1 MAKLIKDIISG
12 SEARDKMLKGM
23 NILANAVSSTLGP
36 RSWNVAVDKVP
47 DYDIPPTVLHDGVS
61 VARSINLPDV
71 FEDMGVRL
79 LKGASLKTNEKAGD
93 GTTTSTIIAQALVN
107 EAFKVIAAGANPML
121 LKKEIEESL
130 KKVLEELKEMAI
142 PVPVENLE
150 SLINV
155 ASISSGDR
163 EIGELVAK
171 AIQETGKDG
180 SITIEEGKS
189 FETTVEYKEGME
201 IDRGYLSPY
210 FVTNQ
215 ETVEGVVDDTFVL
228 LTDKKINYAH
238 EIMPFLENFVKAGH
252 KNLVIFAGEVVE
264 EGLAS
269 LVVNKMRGVLNVMA
283 VQAPAFGGRR
293 IDELEDIASFT
304 GGQVLMEDSGRG
316 FDTLTIEELGKAKKI
331 VSDRDKTII
340 FEGAG
345 NPKERIESLREQI
358 KVGNT
363 QFDIDIKSGRLAN
376 LTGKVA
382 VISVGA
388 VTEVEMGEK
397 KERVIDAVAA
407 TRAAIEEGI
416 VAGGEITL
424 LKLAEVCTQPI
435 LKEALKAPFKRLIEN
450 SGFDYAEIRE
460 KMAGSKYPQGIDVI
474 DGKIKDMIKEGIIDP
489 SKVTR
494 EAISNAVSVSIM
506 ACTTNTLITDFKEKD
521 E

>member
-1 MAKLIKDIISG
+1 
-12 SEARDKMLKGM
+12 M
-23 NILANAVSSTLGP
+23 NILADAVGSTLGP
-36 RSWNVAVDKVP
+36 RSWNVAVDRMG
-47 DYDIPPTVLHDGVS
+47 DHDLPPSVLHDGVS
-61 VARSINLPDV
+61 VARSINLVDV

-93 GTTTSTIIAQALVN
+93 GTTTSTIIAQAIVN
-107 EAFKVIAAGANPML
+107 EAFKQIGAGASPML
-121 LKKEIEESL
+121 LKKEIEEAT
-130 KKVLEELKEMAI
+130 KKVLEELKTLA
-142 PVPVENLE
+142 VPVSVEKLE
-150 SLINV
+150 DLENV
-155 ASISSGDR
+155 ATISSGDR
-163 EIGELVAK
+163 VIGELVAK
-171 AIQETGKDG
+171 AIQVTGKDG

-189 FETTVEYKEGME
+189 FETTVEYKEGMQ

-215 ETVEGVVDDTFVL
+215 ETVEGVIEDTFVL

-238 EIMPFLENFVKAGH
+238 EIMPFLETFVKAGH
-252 KNLVIFAGEVVE
+252 KNLVIFASEVVE

-269 LVVNKMRGVLNVMA
+269 LVVNKMRGALNVMA

-304 GGQVLMEDSGRG
+304 GAKVLMEDSGRA
-316 FDTLTIEELGKAKKI
+316 FDSLTVEELGKAKKI

-345 NPKERIESLREQI
+345 NPKARIESLREQI

-363 QFDIDIKSGRLAN
+363 QFDIEIKSNRLAN

-382 VISVGA
+382 VINVGA
-388 VTEVEMGEK
+388 LTEVEMGEK

-424 LKLAEVCTQPI
+424 LKLANSCEQSI

-450 SGFDYAEIRE
+450 SGLDYADIRE
-460 KMAGSKYPQGIDVI
+460 QMAGKDYPFGIDVL
-474 DGKIKDMIKEGIIDP
+474 DGNIKDMLKEGILDP
-489 SKVTR
+489 ALVTKSAL
-494 EAISNAVSVSIM
+494 ENAVSVSTM
-506 ACTTNTLITDFKEKD
+506 AMTTNFLVTDHIDKE
-521 E
+521 